1 MSKMTKADLQH
12 RNKILETAIEHLK
25 QSNKVAS
32 EALQNQSAEN
42 IRLSN
47 SLRTYEFEIAKLQN
61 IIQEGMRVNENQ
73 SKDIENLRLQI
84 AELEDTQKFL
94 KNRVHEMQ
102 EQRDSW
108 CGKNSELTE
117 RYNESLFA
125 VRALAKLVN

>member
-1 MSKMTKADLQH
+1 MTKADLQH

-47 SLRTYEFEIAKLQN
+47 SLRTYQFEIAKLQD
-61 IIQEGMRVNENQ
+61 IIGEGMRVNENQ

-84 AELEDTQKFL
+84 AELEDSRKRAEMAELFL
-94 KNRVHEMQ
+94 Q

-108 CGKNSELTE
+108 CGKHSELTE